1 MLSTHENELLTRVG
15 PGTVMGDLMRQYWI
29 PLLFSSELPEN
40 DGAPLRTRI
49 LGEDL
54 VAYRDSTGEVGMIA
68 DKCPHRGAS
77 MFFGRN
83 EEGGLRCVYHGWKFD
98 AAGNCVDMPNEP
110 AESNFKH
117 KIHAT
122 AYPCRERNGVIW
134 LYMGAATPAP
144 ELPEMEW
151 NLVPTEQVHLSKR
164 VATNN
169 WVQAL
174 EGEIDPTHG
183 PFLHSSLQRGPGGEE
198 ASQQYIRFYD
208 KSPSLETLDADFGVA
223 IASRRDAGERGYYY
237 RINQF
242 VMPFYTVVPPSGHR
256 NITLSG
262 HAWIPIDDENVLAL
276 CFTYSPTQPLSER
289 LREGLMHGGAGGT
302 REPGHLSVT
311 GALPATSRPHGAFY
325 PKYNWS
331 NDFGLDLE
339 LQKTWYSGLPGIWP
353 QDSGCQET
361 MGRINDRTREHLGI
375 GDTGIIRMRR
385 YLLRAAQA
393 LRSQGLVPPSAT
405 NPGAVRVRSVGILV
419 DKAGSWIDDAM
430 SKSYEQGAFSY
441 PIP

>member
-54 VAYRDSTGEVGMIA
+54 VAYRDSGGRVGMLA

-83 EEGGLRCVYHGWKFD
+83 EEAGIRCVYHGWKFD
-98 AAGNCVDMPNEP
+98 TAGNCVDMPNEP

-122 AYPCRERNGVIW
+122 AYACRERNGVIW

-144 ELPEMEW
+144 ELPQLEW
-151 NLVPTEQVHLSKR
+151 NLVPAEQVHLSKR

-183 PFLHSSLQRGPGGEE
+183 PFLHSKLDRGPGGEE
-198 ASQQYIRFYD
+198 DSQQYIRFYD
-208 KSPSLETLDADFGVA
+208 KAPALETLDTDFGVA
-223 IASRRDAGERGYYY
+223 VASRRDAGERGYYY

-262 HAWIPIDDENVLAL
+262 HAWIPIDDEHVLAL
-276 CFTYSPTQPLSER
+276 CFTYSPTQALSER
-289 LREGLMHGGAGGT
+289 LREGLMYGGAGGT
-302 REPGHLSVT
+302 REPGHLSVN
-311 GALPATSRPHGAFY
+311 GALPATSAPHGAFL

-331 NDFGLDLE
+331 NDFGFSLE
-339 LQKTWYSGLPGIWP
+339 LQKSWFSGLPGIWP

-361 MGRINDRTREHLGI
+361 MGSINDRTREHLGI

-385 YLLRAAQA
+385 YLLRAARA
-393 LRSQGLVPPSAT
+393 LRAQGLVPPSAT
-405 NPGAVRVRSVGILV
+405 NPAAVRVRSVGMLV
-419 DKAGSWIDDAM
+419 DKASSWIDAAM